1 MYGVVWPW
9 SAHIVGIALG
19 LNLDVHKVLSEIS
32 LLPPRLSCPSLLAS
46 EPAALV
52 LLPTRLS
59 RPSLLAS
66 VPAALVLLPPGI
78 CGAVTTVTTVPCSK
92 LGEMDVLLAQT
103 VCHHGAC
110 VVAGPSLFA
119 GEPAVFF
126 LLPLRLTSLASG
138 SLLASELLAT
148 ELLATKF
155 FVLPPGIGGALKLN
169 AAPCESHAFCV
180 VYIPAASEA
189 APFPSQLCFSNQQR
203 HPPFPQPQYVMKVQ
217 PLGHS

>member
-1 MYGVVWPW
+1 MYAVVWSS
-9 SAHIVGIALG
+9 SAHIAGIALG
-19 LNLDVHKVLSEIS
+19 LNTSLPCHAS

-52 LLPTRLS
+52 LLPPRLS

-92 LGEMDVLLAQT
+92 LGEMDSLLAQT
-103 VCHHGAC
+103 MCRHGAC

-126 LLPLRLTSLASG
+126 LLPPRLPCLAT
-138 SLLASELLAT
+138 ELLAT

-169 AAPCESHAFCV
+169 AAPCELNVAPCEPDACGV
-180 VYIPAASEA
+180 IYIPAASEA
-189 APFPSQLCFSNQQR
+189 APSPSG
-203 HPPFPQPQYVMKVQ
+203 QP
-217 PLGHS
+217 

>member
-1 MYGVVWPW
+1 MYGVVWPC

-52 LLPTRLS
+52 LLPPWLS
-59 RPSLLAS
+59 CPSLLAS

-92 LGEMDVLLAQT
+92 LGEMDSLLAST
-103 VCHHGAC
+103 MYHHGAY

-119 GEPAVFF
+119 REPAVFF
-126 LLPLRLTSLASG
+126 LLLPRLPC
-138 SLLASELLAT
+138 LASELLAS
-148 ELLATKF
+148 KF
-155 FVLPPGIGGALKLN
+155 FVLPPGIGDALKLN

-180 VYIPAASEA
+180 IYIPAASEA
-189 APFPSQLCFSNQQR
+189 APFPSQLCCSNQQQ

>member
-1 MYGVVWPW
+1 MYGVVWPC

-52 LLPTRLS
+52 LLPPRLS

-92 LGEMDVLLAQT
+92 LGEMDALLAPT
-103 VCHHGAC
+103 LCRNGAC
-110 VVAGPSLFA
+110 VAAGPSLFE
-119 GEPAVFF
+119 GEPGCRPFAFRDE
-126 LLPLRLTSLASG
+126 PAT
-138 SLLASELLAT
+138 ELLAT

-169 AAPCESHAFCV
+169 AAPCEPDACGV
-180 VYIPAASEA
+180 TYIPAAAEA

-203 HPPFPQPQYVMKVQ
+203 HPPNPQPQYVMKVQ